1 MTNYYHETPAAARTT
16 SKERPM
22 THRQSFLPE
31 VRSIAVLALTLTMV
45 LLLSPPGAASADA
58 DAEGPPELA
67 QTTSDADAEGPPEL
81 AQTTSIHALGS
92 AQLRVTLPSDA
103 RIDPSQ
109 VETSTSAGQVSAML
123 IRPLVDGPLF
133 NDEPALLITTHSD
146 GFIAVSAYLRS
157 DVRAEN
163 LVLPAGPYDVF
174 LASEEPF
181 TATLPFVGDLSSQA
195 SFELTE
201 PVNATIEEPVEA
213 LDKRGHGPVGMVH
226 SAGLDL
232 DLDGTSL
239 ALGVLTAGFD
249 AHTSS
254 RIGGCLYFGHPSGP
268 APYNENCVDPSASSS
283 PGPQGSGT
291 AIGLDGSLL
300 ITYTTEVGAGEYGWG
315 QYLHSGS
322 VMQELDH
329 KIITI
334 TY

>member
-1 MTNYYHETPAAARTT
+1 MTRHPV
-16 SKERPM
+16 
-22 THRQSFLPE
+22 FLPE

-45 LLLSPPGAASADA
+45 LLLSPPGAASADV
-58 DAEGPPELA
+58 PE
-67 QTTSDADAEGPPEL
+67 TPEL

-109 VETSTSAGQVSAML
+109 VETSTPAGQVSAML

-133 NDEPALLITTHSD
+133 NDEPALRITTHSD
-146 GFIAVSAYLRS
+146 GLIVVSAHMRD
-157 DVRAEN
+157 DVRPEN

-174 LASEEPF
+174 LASEESF
-181 TATLPFVGDLSSQA
+181 TATLVFVGDLSSQA

-201 PVNATIEEPVEA
+201 PVNASIEEPVEA
-213 LDKRGHGPVGMVH
+213 LDKRGHAPVGMVH

-239 ALGVLTAGFD
+239 ALGVLTAKFA
-249 AHTSS
+249 AHTHSQ
-254 RIGGCLYFGHPSGP
+254 IGGCLYFGHPSGP
-268 APYNENCVDPSASSS
+268 APYNPECVDPSAGSAN
-283 PGPQGSGT
+283 PPQGGAT
-291 AIGLDGSLL
+291 VPGVNGGIAIQ
-300 ITYTTEVGAGEYGWG
+300 YTTEVPAGQYGWG